1 MESYTIE
8 IEKDELVFC
17 AAHFITYGG
26 GRCETLH
33 GHNYRVGAR
42 LGGPLDAN
50 GLVHDF
56 IDVRDR
62 LFEIVG
68 RLDHRTL
75 LPETNPHFQL
85 EHDGDDVELR
95 YRDRTYRFPA
105 ADVVVLPVSNTTAE
119 LLARHLAD
127 QLLDQLTSDDVAGT
141 LSELEIE
148 VEESFGQS
156 ATFRREL
163 SPE

>member
-1 MESYTIE
+1 MENYTIE

-26 GRCETLH
+26 GCCETLH

-42 LGGPLDAN
+42 LTGGLGEH

-56 IDVRDR
+56 VDVRDR
-62 LFEIVG
+62 LLEIVR

-75 LPETNPHFQL
+75 LPASNPHFTL
-85 EHDGDDVELR
+85 ERQGDAVEVR
-95 YRDRTYRFPA
+95 YRERVYRFPA

-127 QLLDQLTSDDVAGT
+127 ELLEAL
-141 LSELEIE
+141 LSGDGAPTVSAIEIE

-156 ATFRREL
+156 ATFRRETA
-163 SPE
+163 SA

>member
-26 GRCETLH
+26 GCCEKLH
-33 GHNYRVGAR
+33 GHNYRVAAR
-42 LGGPLDAN
+42 LTGGLDRH

-56 IDVRDR
+56 VEVRDLLLELVR
-62 LFEIVG
+62 

-75 LPETNPHFQL
+75 LPESNPHL
-85 EHDGDDVELR
+85 DLRRGAEEIEVR

-105 ADVVVLPVSNTTAE
+105 GDVVVLPVANTTAE

-127 QLLDQLTSDDVAGT
+127 ELVDRLTADGGGAPV
-141 LSELEIE
+141 SEIEIE

-156 ATFRREL
+156 ATYRREL
-163 SPE
+163 ATA

>member
-1 MESYTIE
+1 MKSYTIE

-42 LGGPLDAN
+42 LGGPLDPS

-62 LFEIVG
+62 LLEIVG

-75 LPETNPHFQL
+75 LPESNPHFQL
-85 EHDGDDVELR
+85 ERDGDDVELR

-105 ADVVVLPVSNTTAE
+105 ADVVVLPLSNTTAE

-127 QLLDQLTSDDVAGT
+127 QLLDQLEADGVAGT